1 MHIHTI
7 TLLALLSATGV
18 QAQDWTGPYA
28 GLGISRAD
36 GDQASASLS
45 FPLEGTPVSIFGG
58 FNVQSGN
65 LVYGGELAI
74 HNDNATLTGFP
85 AISYNRLTDLKGRIG
100 YATGRTLVYGV
111 LAFSKAEYQNGPI
124 FFDDL
129 GGFTFTYGIGADV
142 MVSDRVFAGAE
153 YMHREFDHTLDPDV
167 TSNYSTLTLRLG
179 MKF

>member
-1 MHIHTI
+1 MRALTFP
-7 TLLALLSATGV
+7 LLLLLSTTAA
-18 QAQDWTGPYA
+18 QAQDWSGPYA

-36 GDQASASLS
+36 GDQSTATLS
-45 FPLEGTPVSIFGG
+45 FPLEGSPISIFGG

-85 AISYNRLTDLKGRIG
+85 SISYNRLTDLKGRIG

-111 LAFSKAEYQNGPI
+111 LALSKTEYQNGPN

-129 GGFTFTYGIGADV
+129 DGFTYGIGADV

-153 YMHREFDHTLDPDV
+153 YMHRELDHTTNAGV
-167 TSNYSTLTLRLG
+167 TSDYSTFTLRIG